1 MSCAD
6 DVEEVVERVA
16 ELADLERRT
25 GAVEIAPA
33 EVWLAEGE
41 VDEGAAFAEDA
52 GRVRVGVETWG
63 GVCWDLP

>member
-16 ELADLERRT
+16 ELADLERRA
-25 GAVEIAPA
+25 GAVEIAAA
-33 EVWLAEGE
+33 EVRLTEGE

-52 GRVRVGVETWG
+52 GWARVSGET
-63 GVCWDLP
+63 